1 MILINDIAQIP
12 SQDARINDFELT
24 ENAGITSVVFSGFAA
39 SVTNDVNTGS
49 VPVGGV
55 LVSVGST
62 QGFGYQPLVAAGG
75 TANVSGFGTISSI
88 SIGNSG
94 SGYRTGIATHNG
106 VVQELTYNV
115 GLRTADIDTVEVTAI
130 GTATVVNGN
139 VTGVSITNPGAGY
152 TFSNP
157 PIVVFDQPIPYTRIP
172 LIYHP
177 DSPGSQ
183 IGTNAFVDIQVS
195 NNNSEF

>member
-1 MILINDIAQIP
+1 M
-12 SQDARINDFELT
+12 
-24 ENAGITSVVFSGFAA
+24 
-39 SVTNDVNTGS
+39 TNDVNTGS
-49 VPVGGV
+49 IPVGGV
-55 LVSVGST
+55 IVSVGST

-94 SGYRTGIATHNG
+94 SGYRTGISTYNG

-157 PIVVFDQPIPYTRIP
+157 PVVVFDQPIPYTRIP

-177 DSPGSQ
+177 RFSW
-183 IGTNAFVDIQVS
+183 FS
-195 NNNSEF
+195 NWYKCIC